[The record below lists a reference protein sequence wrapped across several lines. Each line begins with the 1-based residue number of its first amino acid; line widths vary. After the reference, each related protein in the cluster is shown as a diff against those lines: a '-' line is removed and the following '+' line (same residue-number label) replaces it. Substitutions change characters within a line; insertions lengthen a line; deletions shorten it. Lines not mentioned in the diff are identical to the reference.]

1 MGKRSNFIY
10 YISVGAGMAMATS
23 SCTMISGLY
32 RAGSLWS
39 VPAGP
44 VVAGVICILIA
55 ASVGELASMFPS
67 APGIR
72 TYLKVAFGDRF
83 SLMLVYLYLSF
94 LALAGGMESYM
105 FALVVKSVFPSVSPL
120 LLVYLMLLGVL
131 AINWM
136 GMELPKSAQIVSTG
150 LLILGTIL
158 LGILPFL
165 QSRPLFA
172 EWGPDPF
179 VAGPFFMQLPA
190 LIGMAVFLFVG
201 FEWVTPLGKG
211 PDSYRRSIPF
221 SMPVAIIINI
231 VMNII
236 FCVGLTAS
244 MGKGEIM
251 NSPLP
256 QIPLAFKTLGSWGG
270 PFALALSALA
280 SFSTFNAGILGGSRM
295 VYGLAREGKLPAWCA
310 SIHMRSASPRGGILF
325 LGAATFIAS
334 TLMLLFRIEILSAL
348 VASAMVC
355 FTYGAIMAAN
365 LRLRKTRPAAQ
376 RPFRSPLPL
385 TVQLATAIAAP
396 LLGIACLFSQPE
408 LGAKPVLLAVGLV
421 AASFAAT
428 RIFIKTP
435 KRDSIP
441 KKPVPAENGGVAA
454 LESAQA

>member
-1 MGKRSNFIY
+1 
-10 YISVGAGMAMATS
+10 
-23 SCTMISGLY
+23 
-32 RAGSLWS
+32 
-39 VPAGP
+39 
-44 VVAGVICILIA
+44 
-55 ASVGELASMFPS
+55 
-67 APGIR
+67 
-72 TYLKVAFGDRF
+72 
-83 SLMLVYLYLSF
+83 
-94 LALAGGMESYM
+94 
-105 FALVVKSVFPSVSPL
+105 
-120 LLVYLMLLGVL
+120 
-131 AINWM
+131 
-136 GMELPKSAQIVSTG
+136 IVSTG

-256 QIPLAFKTLGSWGG
+256 QIPLA
-270 PFALALSALA
+270 LSALA
-280 SFSTFNAGILGGSRM
+280 SFSTCNAGILGGSRM
-295 VYGLAREGKLPAWCA
+295 VHGLAREGKLPAWCA

-355 FTYGAIMAAN
+355 
-365 LRLRKTRPAAQ
+365 
-376 RPFRSPLPL
+376 
-385 TVQLATAIAAP
+385 
-396 LLGIACLFSQPE
+396 
-408 LGAKPVLLAVGLV
+408 
-421 AASFAAT
+421 
-428 RIFIKTP
+428 
-435 KRDSIP
+435 
-441 KKPVPAENGGVAA
+441 
-454 LESAQA
+454 